1 MKPMKQ
7 RPELGEIGSFDEVV
21 LPHLDAAYNLARWL
35 VRNGQDADDVVQ
47 DAYLRAFQYFGTF
60 RGGSARAWLLTIVR
74 SAYLR
79 WLQKNRAQQC
89 AAVFDEKIHRG
100 TREGPN
106 PETLLLQSD
115 DSTLLEQAMRNLPV
129 RFREVLVL
137 RELEGLSYREI
148 SDVVGIPMG
157 TVMSSLFRAREA
169 LSKLLKGYGPQ
180 ESALAAIDGQPS
192 TDPDATRDVRV
203 KAPEGHTDAVPA

>member
-7 RPELGEIGSFDEVV
+7 RPELGEIGSFDEVI

-35 VRNGQDADDVVQ
+35 VRNRQDADDVVQ

-74 SAYLR
+74 STYFR
-79 WLQKNRAQQC
+79 WLQKNRAQQF
-89 AAVFDEKIHRG
+89 AAVFDEEIHRG

-115 DSTLLEQAMRNLPV
+115 DSTLLEQALRNLPV

-169 LSKLLKGYGPQ
+169 LSKLLQGHGPQ
-180 ESALAAIDGQPS
+180 ETALAAKDARPS
-192 TDPDATRDVRV
+192 TDPEATPDVRV
-203 KAPEGHTDAVPA
+203 KAPEARTDAVPA

>member
-1 MKPMKQ
+1 MKPVKQ
-7 RPELGEIGSFDEVV
+7 RPELGESRSFEEVV

-60 RGGSARAWLLTIVR
+60 RGGSGRAWLLTIVR
-74 SAYLR
+74 SAYFR
-79 WLQKNRAQQC
+79 HLQKNRAQQF
-89 AAVFDEKIHRG
+89 AAVFDEEVHRG
-100 TREGPN
+100 TQEGPN

-115 DSTLLEQAMRNLPV
+115 ESTVLEQAMRSLPV

-157 TVMSSLFRAREA
+157 TVMSSLFGLAR
-169 LSKLLKGYGPQ
+169 P
-180 ESALAAIDGQPS
+180 
-192 TDPDATRDVRV
+192 
-203 KAPEGHTDAVPA
+203 

>member
-7 RPELGEIGSFDEVV
+7 RPELGESRSFEEVV

-35 VRNGQDADDVVQ
+35 VRNGPDADDVVQ

-60 RGGSARAWLLTIVR
+60 RGGSGRAWLLTIVR
-74 SAYLR
+74 SAYFR
-79 WLQKNRAQQC
+79 HLQKNRAQQF
-89 AAVFDEKIHRG
+89 AAVFDEEVHRG
-100 TREGPN
+100 TQEGPN

-115 DSTLLEQAMRNLPV
+115 ESTVLEQAMRSLPV

-169 LSKLLKGYGPQ
+169 LSTLLKGHGPQ
-180 ESALAAIDGQPS
+180 ESPPAAKDAQPS
-192 TDPDATRDVRV
+192 TGPEATLDVGI
-203 KAPEGHTDAVPA
+203 KAPEAHTDAVPA